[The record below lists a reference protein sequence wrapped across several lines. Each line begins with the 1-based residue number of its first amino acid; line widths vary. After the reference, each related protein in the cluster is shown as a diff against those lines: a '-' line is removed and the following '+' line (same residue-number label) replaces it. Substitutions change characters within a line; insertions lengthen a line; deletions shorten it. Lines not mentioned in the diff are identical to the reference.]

1 MGLGNRRVVGGP
13 SFVSD
18 HPQEMDYC
26 RSPHN
31 QELHGATSADTWLSK
46 LEPSFTMSKTPINGD
61 LLYPAP
67 IQYDLNPENEIPF
80 LEKPV
85 HKIVWRGSPDGEQHT
100 TVLTKIKS
108 NRSARPMLTYL
119 FLLLQASGS
128 RPK

>member
-13 SFVSD
+13 SFVAD

-85 HKIVWRGSPDGEQHT
+85 HKVVWRGSPDGQLPPLS
-100 TVLTKIKS
+100 VS
-108 NRSARPMLTYL
+108 NCLQ
-119 FLLLQASGS
+119 LQANAL
-128 RPK
+128 